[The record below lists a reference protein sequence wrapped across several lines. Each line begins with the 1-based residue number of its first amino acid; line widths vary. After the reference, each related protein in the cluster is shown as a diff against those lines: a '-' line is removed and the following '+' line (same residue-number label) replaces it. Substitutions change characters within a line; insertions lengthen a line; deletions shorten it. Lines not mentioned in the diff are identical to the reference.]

1 MSSVSELVAELVA
14 HWREVESARIDF
26 WRIEGALIRDP
37 RALDAARRR
46 LGELSAGAE
55 QILCDLCT
63 AHAEEKLAEREAARA
78 PDVDLKP
85 QA

>member
-1 MSSVSELVAELVA
+1 MTVRELVAELVA
-14 HWREVESARIDF
+14 HWREVESARVDF

-46 LGELSAGAE
+46 LEELSAGAE

-63 AHAEEKLAEREAARA
+63 AHAEEALAEREAARGE
-78 PDVDLKP
+78 PVDLNP